1 MGSTKTTLRTVRL
14 TNEVAEF
21 FEKKPLNRVVE
32 DVYELIRQGEIKFD
46 GENIKVECTHQN
58 EKKPEKIVECAHPKT
73 EKVCTP
79 DENYNSICEMAG
91 LLRIEPAHLFE
102 ALNTELEEGTL
113 YLSNGRLRSQRYEEF
128 ENTCERKHVN
138 IDNLLMRVIRDVENG
153 K

>member
-32 DVYELIRQGEIKFD
+32 DIYELIRRGEIKFD

-113 YLSNGRLRSQRYEEF
+113 YLSNGRLKCQRYEEF
-128 ENTCERKHVN
+128 ERICEEKKQSPDKVIMN
-138 IDNLLMRVIRDVENG
+138 VIRQMG
-153 K
+153 G